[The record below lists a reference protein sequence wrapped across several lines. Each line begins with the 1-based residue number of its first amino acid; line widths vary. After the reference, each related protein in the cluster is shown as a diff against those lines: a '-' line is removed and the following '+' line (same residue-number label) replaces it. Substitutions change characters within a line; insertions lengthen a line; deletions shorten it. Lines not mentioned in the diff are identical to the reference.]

1 MSGSAAGIAGVA
13 SASSGA
19 APACDDMCPPRV
31 DVAGPASEAMK
42 DNTRARMYET
52 TVMPFLIGEVITKH
66 NFSDGHGLNGRSS
79 T

>member
-1 MSGSAAGIAGVA
+1 
-13 SASSGA
+13 
-19 APACDDMCPPRV
+19 MCPPRV

>member
-1 MSGSAAGIAGVA
+1 VSGSAAGAAGVA

-19 APACDDMCPPRV
+19 APACDMCPPRV

-52 TVMPFLIGEVITKH
+52 VMPFLIGEVITKH